1 MSSLL
6 PGSPPQGVQLMP
18 PGLFVFRGPL
28 VHFFFFFIY
37 LKCQVHLKY
46 IKSHLLY
53 SLLASTFILQDG
65 MAPPQFSPSSDVP
78 QYYPVPTSGPQAQ
91 IPFPNYPPQGP
102 GFASP
107 TFQPQ
112 HMPPHM
118 PPSPGHMPPV
128 EQPPRSPV
136 EMPNIQSM
144 PSSPRRTSLT
154 PQKDFYDQMAK
165 MVGICQF
172 LFIYFL

>member
-28 VHFFFFFIY
+28 VHFFFFFLIY

-91 IPFPNYPPQGP
+91 IPFPNYPPQDP

-107 TFQPQ
+107 TIHPPAQMAQ

-165 MVGICQF
+165 MVSIC
-172 LFIYFL
+172 